1 MNHATYILT
10 VHNAAVRGPGN
21 EKSATW
27 TAV

>member
-1 MNHATYILT
+1 MNHATYI
-10 VHNAAVRGPGN
+10 HNAAVRGPGN